1 MYRTASAA
9 AYDVMDSVFV
19 TVRVQ
24 TYEPDGEGFE
34 KTESRWVTT
43 VPSTG
48 EADDREWLRDAL
60 VGLIEAL

>member
-1 MYRTASAA
+1 MYRTATAA

-34 KTESRWVTT
+34 KTESAWVTT

-48 EADDREWLRDAL
+48 EDSDREWLKDAL
-60 VGLIEAL
+60 VALLEVL